1 VSKYLYL
8 LVFPAILLIFS
19 SCKEEKPVKAPCENG
34 FLDAEE
40 TDIDYGIKCTPIEIP
55 LLYVDPR
62 KNGHLLGD

>member
-1 VSKYLYL
+1 M
-8 LVFPAILLIFS
+8 
-19 SCKEEKPVKAPCENG
+19 KAPCENG

-62 KNGHLLGD
+62 KNGHLLDD